1 MAGLLTRQR
10 VLLGV
15 IETTSGTQESI
26 SATNGVFNVMS
37 QGPIITANIPVTER
51 PGQSAFSRLPAIA
64 GPRSGSAKFSVHVVG
79 KGSAGIPDWGSTF
92 LPGCGMV
99 ATSQSYS
106 FVTGSTSAKTLTLAE
121 AVDGR
126 MHYLYGAVGNWTLN
140 LKAGEIATMDFEFT
154 GIYGTDADVALPTPS
169 YPTTLPPRWSNTSGC
184 TFGAYS
190 PYVSAATVSSGN
202 TLKLRENANKASG
215 YECGIITDRV
225 PTWTLDPELELVA
238 TKDWMADFLA
248 STQASLA
255 FIIGTATNNV
265 QTITMP
271 KAQINQAPQ
280 PSDRDGVAVHT
291 LSGFAGR
298 SASAGDDEMTVVFS

>member
-15 IETTSGTQESI
+15 IESTSGTQESI

-37 QGPIITANIPVTER
+37 DGPIITADIPVTER
-51 PGQSAFSRLPAIA
+51 PGQSAFSRLPSIP
-64 GPRSGSAKFSVHVVG
+64 GPRAGKAKFSVHLVG
-79 KGSAGIPDWGSTF
+79 KGSAAIPEWGSVF

-99 ATSQSYS
+99 ATSQSYA

-140 LKAGEIATMDFEFT
+140 LKAGEIATMDFDFM
-154 GIYGTDADVALPTPS
+154 GIYGTDADVALPTPT
-169 YPTTLPPRWSNTSGC
+169 YPTTLPPRWANSSGVA
-184 TFGAYS
+184 FGAYT
-190 PYVSAATVSSGN
+190 PLVSAATVSSGN
-202 TLKLRENANKASG
+202 VLKLREDANAVSG
-215 YECGIITDRV
+215 YKAGIITDRV

-238 TKDWMADFLA
+238 TKDWTSDFLA

-255 FIIGTATNNV
+255 FIIGTASNNT

-271 KAQINQAPQ
+271 KAQITAAPQ
-280 PSDRDGVAVHT
+280 PSNRDGVAVHT
-291 LSGFAGR
+291 ISGIAGR
-298 SASAGDDEMTVVFS
+298 NASAGDDEMTFVFS